1 MGFVFAMIWGVV
13 VGTYSSVFVASN
25 ILLLLGVNAI
35 GQNQMRGWYFRAAA
49 MIPNIFVEI
58 FELNGLL
65 YVASTALIAGVV
77 RGFSGFGTAI
87 YFCRWLANILI
98 LLRL

>member
-1 MGFVFAMIWGVV
+1 
-13 VGTYSSVFVASN
+13 
-25 ILLLLGVNAI
+25 
-35 GQNQMRGWYFRAAA
+35 

-77 RGFSGFGTAI
+77 RGFSGFGTAMI
-87 YFCRWLANILI
+87 FLPVAGKYFDPVTAIIVLTIMDLCGSFNSAESLAGCLQTRFVAANWWHDNYTSARTVLFS
-98 LLRL
+98 

>member
-1 MGFVFAMIWGVV
+1 
-13 VGTYSSVFVASN
+13 
-25 ILLLLGVNAI
+25 
-35 GQNQMRGWYFRAAA
+35 

-77 RGFSGFGTAI
+77 RGFSG
-87 YFCRWLANILI
+87 LAQQ
-98 LLRL
+98 